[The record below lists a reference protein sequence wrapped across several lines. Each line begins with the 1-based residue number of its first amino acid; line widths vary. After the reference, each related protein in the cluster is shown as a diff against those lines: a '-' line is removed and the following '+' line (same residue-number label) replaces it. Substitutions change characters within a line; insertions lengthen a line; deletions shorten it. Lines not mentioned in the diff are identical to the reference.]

1 MASTKTYNNKKV
13 TTADKGREPVHNSDH
28 PDAVYIKQDEIG
40 QVLSQGMAVLYLT
53 RPKDP
58 VDYLAKWLLNYSQTE
73 LIMGR
78 RCEQVERIK
87 ELREKHEKEEV
98 LNYKTNDPKVQELIL
113 KEKLMR
119 DFNEKVDSSFDLND
133 QL

>member
-1 MASTKTYNNKKV
+1 
-13 TTADKGREPVHNSDH
+13 
-28 PDAVYIKQDEIG
+28 
-40 QVLSQGMAVLYLT
+40 MAVLYLT

-98 LNYKTNDPKVQELIL
+98 LNYKTNDPKV
-113 KEKLMR
+113 
-119 DFNEKVDSSFDLND
+119 
-133 QL
+133 